1 MVRRTRRDPRHDILF
16 EPVTIG
22 PKVLRN
28 RFYQVPHCSG
38 LGDVK
43 PFSQAEHRAVKAEGG
58 WAAVSTEYA
67 PVSPESDESPW
78 ISARLWDAEDAANLG
93 LMAEQ
98 AHEFDSLAAI
108 ELHHSGAH
116 CYGGESRTWPLAPSQ
131 LASDLN
137 VHIVPKAMERSDIER
152 VKTEWVRA
160 ARAARDVGF
169 DIVYVYGG
177 HSYLP
182 MQFLSPYY
190 NHRDDAYGGSF
201 ANRARFWL
209 ELLEEVR
216 AAVGDDCA
224 IACRVAVA
232 ALGPAG
238 VELDEGLA
246 LIEAADHLVDLWDL
260 TIGSINDWSKDSGA
274 SRFFKEAYQLEW
286 TGQVREVTNRPIVG
300 VGRLTSPDVMAEI
313 VRSGAFDLIGAARP
327 SIADPFLPNKIEE
340 GRYDEIREC
349 IGCNVCIMKS
359 EQLHHIGCTQNATAG
374 EEYRRGWHPER
385 FSRSANADLDVLVL
399 GGGPAGMECA
409 ITLAKRQMRR
419 VHLVEASA
427 ELGGCM
433 SWIPRLPGLGE
444 WARVVNWRVVQLDRL
459 ANVEVIRSVR
469 LSASQVREY
478 GAELVVVATGSRW
491 SSDGLSAM
499 THAPIPGALEHP
511 EHVLV
516 PEEVMLGGRR
526 PTGERV
532 LVYDAEGYF
541 VAAGMA
547 ELLALEGYDVELV
560 TCLDQVAP
568 LCDETLEG
576 PMLRQRLHDCGVK
589 FRRGVTLSSIGSGGA
604 CGTDEFGEPL
614 EFVVDGIV
622 LVTQRLS
629 DDALFRELA
638 ADRDALH
645 NEGVVGLYR
654 IGDCVAP
661 RIPADAIFDGHRLG
675 REIDSADPAIP
686 LPYLRERL
694 TVRPGAAALAPAT
707 RS

>member
-238 VELDEGLA
+238 VELDEA
-246 LIEAADHLVDLWDL
+246 LVVQH
-260 TIGSINDWSKDSGA
+260 GA
-274 SRFFKEAYQLEW
+274 S
-286 TGQVREVTNRPIVG
+286 
-300 VGRLTSPDVMAEI
+300 
-313 VRSGAFDLIGAARP
+313 SG
-327 SIADPFLPNKIEE
+327 IEDS
-340 GRYDEIREC
+340 R
-349 IGCNVCIMKS
+349 V
-359 EQLHHIGCTQNATAG
+359 LHHPDRGHNSVHRATLP
-374 EEYRRGWHPER
+374 YR
-385 FSRSANADLDVLVL
+385 
-399 GGGPAGMECA
+399 GGSS
-409 ITLAKRQMRR
+409 LRR
-419 VHLVEASA
+419 V
-427 ELGGCM
+427 
-433 SWIPRLPGLGE
+433 
-444 WARVVNWRVVQLDRL
+444 
-459 ANVEVIRSVR
+459 
-469 LSASQVREY
+469 
-478 GAELVVVATGSRW
+478 
-491 SSDGLSAM
+491 
-499 THAPIPGALEHP
+499 LEH
-511 EHVLV
+511 LNSL
-516 PEEVMLGGRR
+516 EVG
-526 PTGERV
+526 
-532 LVYDAEGYF
+532 
-541 VAAGMA
+541 
-547 ELLALEGYDVELV
+547 
-560 TCLDQVAP
+560 
-568 LCDETLEG
+568 
-576 PMLRQRLHDCGVK
+576 
-589 FRRGVTLSSIGSGGA
+589 
-604 CGTDEFGEPL
+604 
-614 EFVVDGIV
+614 
-622 LVTQRLS
+622 
-629 DDALFRELA
+629 
-638 ADRDALH
+638 
-645 NEGVVGLYR
+645 
-654 IGDCVAP
+654 
-661 RIPADAIFDGHRLG
+661 
-675 REIDSADPAIP
+675 
-686 LPYLRERL
+686 
-694 TVRPGAAALAPAT
+694 
-707 RS
+707 